1 MAECVLGVREPVCTA
16 FPGTT
21 PLQRKRTQ
29 QVFSPSLT
37 RKQGMA
43 QVVTAASI
51 MPCLWL
57 NWQLLKPRPASLTNF
72 TFMVQVQAPGGGTCI
87 GRTQIDPEGMR
98 TWTTIQLP

>member
-1 MAECVLGVREPVCTA
+1 MAECVLGVREPLITA

-21 PLQRKRTQ
+21 AEAHTAG
-29 QVFSPSLT
+29 VLT
-37 RKQGMA
+37 VAHAKQGMA

-57 NWQLLKPRPASLTNF
+57 DWQVLKPRPASLTNF

>member
-1 MAECVLGVREPVCTA
+1 MAERVLSVREPLITA

-21 PLQRKRTQ
+21 AEAHAADVLIT
-29 QVFSPSLT
+29 VAHA
-37 RKQGMA
+37 KQGMA

-57 NWQLLKPRPASLTNF
+57 GWQVLKPRAASLTNF

-87 GRTQIDPEGMR
+87 GRTQIDPEGVW
-98 TWTTIQLP
+98 TWAAI

>member
-1 MAECVLGVREPVCTA
+1 MAECVLSVREPLITA

-21 PLQRKRTQ
+21 AEAHAAGVLTITHAK
-29 QVFSPSLT
+29 QV
-37 RKQGMA
+37 MA

-57 NWQLLKPRPASLTNF
+57 DWQVLKPRPASLTNF
-72 TFMVQVQAPGGGTCI
+72 TFMVQVQAPGSGTCI